1 MLEQVLRGRIE
12 RIDHETSD
20 TVKVVIK
27 PGWDWPG
34 HKPGQRLFGPV
45 FIFAGLMHFVIPRA
59 YESIVP
65 DYLPAH
71 RALVYA
77 SGVAEIAGG
86 IGVLHSRTRRMGSW
100 WSIGTLIAV
109 FPANVH
115 MALHPDRYP
124 MIRGGRA
131 ALIARLP
138 LQALLIAWARAA
150 GS

>member
-1 MLEQVLRGRIE
+1 VR
-12 RIDHETSD
+12 
-20 TVKVVIK
+20 
-27 PGWDWPG
+27 
-34 HKPGQRLFGPV
+34 RLFGPV
-45 FIFAGLMHFVIPRA
+45 FIFAGIMHFVIPRA

-86 IGVLHSRTRRMGSW
+86 IGVLHTRTRPMGSW
-100 WSIGTLIAV
+100 WSIATLIAV

-124 MIRGGRA
+124 RFGAGGR
-131 ALIARLP
+131 R
-138 LQALLIAWARAA
+138 
-150 GS
+150 

>member
-1 MLEQVLRGRIE
+1 M
-12 RIDHETSD
+12 
-20 TVKVVIK
+20 
-27 PGWDWPG
+27 
-34 HKPGQRLFGPV
+34 
-45 FIFAGLMHFVIPRA
+45 FAGIMHFVIPRV
-59 YESIVP
+59 YQSIVP

-86 IGVLHSRTRRMGSW
+86 AAVLQRRTRRMGSW

-115 MALHPDRYP
+115 MAWHAERYRRVP
-124 MIRGGRA
+124 GGRP

-138 LQALLIAWARAA
+138 LQAVLIAWARAA
-150 GS
+150 GT